1 MSKQVLIYSMEE
13 CPHCTDLK
21 EMVKAEG
28 INFKTIDVDEYEDE
42 WERVKELTKTE
53 FVPTI
58 MVKDTQTR
66 KGKYIC
72 PDVHFQDL
80 EEALY
85 LLKKELNYGTENE

>member
-1 MSKQVLIYSMEE
+1 MSKLVLIYSMTE

-28 INFKTIDVDEYEDE
+28 INFKNVDVDEFEEE
-42 WERVKELTKTE
+42 WEEIKEITKTE

-58 MVKDTQTR
+58 FVKDIETR
-66 KGKYIC
+66 VGKYIC

-80 EEALY
+80 EEDIY
-85 LLKKELNYGTENE
+85 LLKKELKHGS

>member
-1 MSKQVLIYSMEE
+1 MSKLVLIYSMTE
-13 CPHCTDLK
+13 CPHCSDLK

-28 INFKTIDVDEYEDE
+28 INFKTIDVDEFEDD
-42 WERVKELTKTE
+42 WERVKELTGTE

-58 MVKDTQTR
+58 MVKDLDSR
-66 KGKYIC
+66 REKYIS

-85 LLKKELNYGTENE
+85 LLKKELRDGKTTR

>member
-1 MSKQVLIYSMEE
+1 MSKQVLIYSMVE
-13 CPHCTDLK
+13 CPYCTDLK

-28 INFKTIDVDEYEDE
+28 INFKNVDVDEFEDE

-58 MVKDTQTR
+58 FVKDTETR
-66 KGKYIC
+66 RGKYIC

-80 EEALY
+80 EEALQ
-85 LLKKELNYGTENE
+85 LLKNELNNG

>member
-1 MSKQVLIYSMEE
+1 MSKQVLIYSMDE

-28 INFKTIDVDEYEDE
+28 INFKNINIDDYEDE

-58 MVKDTQTR
+58 MVKDTETR

-80 EEALY
+80 EEALQ
-85 LLKKELNYGTENE
+85 LLKNELNNG